1 MMPRRRNTRARNR
14 GRAITA
20 ERRLNDDHVIEQ
32 TRPPP
37 F

>member
-1 MMPRRRNTRARNR
+1 MPRRRHTRAYHRA
-14 GRAITA
+14 RAIAA